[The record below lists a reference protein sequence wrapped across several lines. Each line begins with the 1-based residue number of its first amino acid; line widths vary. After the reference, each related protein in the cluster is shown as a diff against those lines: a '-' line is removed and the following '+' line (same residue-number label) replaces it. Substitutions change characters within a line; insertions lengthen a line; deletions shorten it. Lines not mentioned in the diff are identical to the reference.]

1 MKMQLLEGRDFNS
14 TDSFPGEAIVNQT
27 FVKTFFNRADP
38 IGHTFEKVNPSGSR
52 ELCQVIGVVPDAAY
66 SSLHDPILPVAYVP
80 FRQLDEKGAI
90 NPADGGTFLLR
101 TSGINPLSLAPT
113 LRRLVAQTNP
123 AYRVS
128 NVQTQQELVDN
139 QSIRERLLAL
149 LALFFATVALLLAAI
164 GLYGVLS
171 YSVLQREREIGI
183 RIAVGARIG
192 SIARLVTA
200 QIFVTVFIGAA
211 AGIALG
217 MASVRYV
224 QTLLFGVK
232 GTDPSMLIAPALV
245 LLAAALLAAL
255 PAVLRAARVDPSI
268 MLRAE

>member
-1 MKMQLLEGRDFNS
+1 MRC
-14 TDSFPGEAIVNQT
+14 
-27 FVKTFFNRADP
+27 
-38 IGHTFEKVNPSGSR
+38 SR
-52 ELCQVIGVVPDAAY
+52 FSPPH
-66 SSLHDPILPVAYVP
+66 S
-80 FRQLDEKGAI
+80 GAI
-90 NPADGGTFLLR
+90 KLP
-101 TSGINPLSLAPT
+101 SLAPT

-128 NVQTQQELVDN
+128 NVQTLQELVDN
-139 QSIRERLLAL
+139 QSTRERLLTL
-149 LALFFATVALLLAAI
+149 LALFFPTVALLLAAI

-183 RIAVGARIG
+183 RIAIGARIC
-192 SIARLVTA
+192 SIACLVTG

-232 GTDPSMLIAPALV
+232 GTDPSMLVPRHSSFW
-245 LLAAALLAAL
+245 
-255 PAVLRAARVDPSI
+255 PQPCSP
-268 MLRAE
+268 